1 MYKYFL
7 IIAIGASLASGC
19 YYDNEETL
27 YPTNGLPKDCDTT
40 ALTYDGK
47 IKAIINQNCA
57 YAGCHLNGQ
66 SPDLSNYDNVVGS
79 IERVKI
85 RAIDQKSM
93 PPSGAS
99 NKPSNCD
106 ISLLKTWIEK
116 GMPN

>member
-7 IIAIGASLASGC
+7 IATLSSSLFSAC

-27 YPTNGLPKDCDTT
+27 YPKTELPADCDTT
-40 ALTYDGK
+40 SLTYNGK

-66 SPDLSNYDNVVGS
+66 SPDLSNYDNVVAS

-85 RAIDQKSM
+85 RAIDQRSM
-93 PPSGAS
+93 PPSNAS
-99 NKPSNCD
+99 STPNNCE

-116 GMPN
+116 GAPN